1 MQKIHVVSHTH
12 WDREWYQTFQQ
23 FRLKLVH
30 LIDRLLDILAEDP
43 EFKYFM
49 LDGQTIVLDDY
60 LFMRPEKEDVLR
72 GYIQE
77 RRILIGPWHIL
88 PDMFLVSPEAHIRN
102 LLQGAATA
110 GRFGPKMP
118 IGYIPDPFGH
128 PAQIPQILK
137 GFGIEVAALWRGV
150 SDMPSEFWWE
160 SPDGSRVLMA
170 FMRDGYGNGANL
182 PLHNFENF
190 TRQVAILGAS
200 LAAHSAVDD
209 HLVMLGTDHM
219 EPSPLTS
226 AAIAYANQ
234 HLPDLQVVHSNLPDY
249 IRGISA
255 QIANLEKP
263 LPVVQGE
270 LRACDCS
277 NLLPGVLST
286 RMWIKQRNH
295 FSQTLLEK
303 WAEPFNVFA
312 ENLIPTEAKPTA
324 PEEMA
329 SNHIRNVAPI
339 LRKAW
344 RMLMENHPHD
354 SICGCSIDQVHD
366 EMKPRFDQVDQ
377 VAEEITRQA
386 LQALSRAVETRS
398 TDAFSALVLFN
409 PLGNRQR
416 DLVETELNLPEGMA
430 AFELVDETKNV
441 IPHEILGPS
450 HQEIADLFIN
460 KSSLRDT
467 LGAINEGRV
476 AGAAIIGV
484 KVSRQ
489 GGVVTIEAIVDEE
502 GQANIPAWHQ
512 AEEDIARYEADPAV
526 THFHVIAHTP
536 RVSKIRFVS
545 PEIESFG
552 WRTLRVRAV
561 AATEEAPATRVSPL
575 LKPILPLAVRF
586 ARSELG
592 EKLLAKRTPG
602 DEKKPPYII
611 ENEYFR
617 VEASRVDGT
626 LTITDKHTHA
636 IYTGLNRF
644 VDGGDAGDEY
654 NYSPPARDIFSTPTV
669 VSLKVFRQRLVPCLE
684 IEYAL
689 EVPARLSPHRN
700 SRSKKMLRKPITS
713 RITLAP
719 GLPRVAIR
727 TEVDN
732 LAQDHRLRVH
742 FRAPFSVQTADHD
755 GHFEVVRRP
764 IGVPQ
769 KGENWFE
776 EPRPEVPQR
785 AFTDISNQEIGLMI
799 ANRGLPE
806 VEVIPVEGGVNTEIA
821 LTLLRCVGWLS
832 RPDLPVRQGHAGPG
846 LETPGGQVPGKWSY
860 DYAILPHQGDWRQAW
875 LQAYAFETPLRVME
889 TDLHAGK
896 IAEHGAFISH
906 SPAEFTISAV
916 KEAENGQGWIVRGYN
931 LSDQTIQLNLKP
943 LRRFTDARQVNL
955 AEEEIAVLEIGE
967 DGGISMPVSGHEVAS
982 ILFFDKHS

>member
-43 EFKYFM
+43 EFRYFM

-60 LFMRPEKEDVLR
+60 LYMRPEKEEILR
-72 GYIQE
+72 GYIRE
-77 RRILIGPWHIL
+77 GRLLIGPWHIL

-102 LLQGAATA
+102 LLQGAHTA
-110 GRFGPKMP
+110 RRFGPKMP
-118 IGYIPDPFGH
+118 VGYIPDPFGH
-128 PAQIPQILK
+128 PGQIPQILK
-137 GFGIEVAALWRGV
+137 GFGLEAASLWRGV

-170 FMRDGYGNGANL
+170 FMREGYGNGANL
-182 PLHNFENF
+182 PLHNFEHF
-190 TRQVAILGAS
+190 TQQVANLEDS

-209 HLVMLGTDHM
+209 HLIMLGTDHM

-234 HLPDLQVVHSNLPDY
+234 HLPDLQLVHSNLPEY
-249 IRGISA
+249 IQGISA
-255 QIANLEKP
+255 QIAHLEKP
-263 LPVVQGE
+263 LPVLRGE

-303 WAEPFNVFA
+303 WAEPFSVFA
-312 ENLIPTEAKPTA
+312 ENLIPTERKPTA

-329 SNHIRNVAPI
+329 SKHIRNVAPL

-366 EMKPRFDQVDQ
+366 EMKPRCDQVDQ
-377 VAEEITRQA
+377 VGEEITRQA
-386 LQALSRAVETRS
+386 LLAIVRAVETRS

-409 PLGNRQR
+409 PLGKAQS
-416 DLVETELNLPEGMA
+416 DLVEVELNLPEGMA
-430 AFELVDETKNV
+430 AFDLVDETNGV
-441 IPHEILGPS
+441 IPHEILGS
-450 HQEIADLFIN
+450 RHQEIADLFIN

-489 GGVVTIEAIVDEE
+489 GSVVTIEGILDEA

-512 AEEDIARYEADPAV
+512 AEEDIARYEADPGV
-526 THFHVIAHTP
+526 THFHIIAHTP
-536 RVSKIRFVS
+536 RLSKIRFVS
-545 PEIESFG
+545 PEIEAFG
-552 WRTLRVRAV
+552 WRTLRVRALPAPV
-561 AATEEAPATRVSPL
+561 AAPATRVSPL
-575 LKPILPLAVRF
+575 LKPILPLALRLAGSGF
-586 ARSELG
+586 G
-592 EKLLAKRTPG
+592 EKILARRTPG
-602 DEKKPPYII
+602 DEKKPPNII

-617 VEASRVDGT
+617 VEASRGDGT

-654 NYSPPARDIFSTPTV
+654 NYSPPAQDTFSTPRV
-669 VSLKVFRQRLVPCLE
+669 VSLKVFRHRLIPSLE

-689 EVPARLSPHRN
+689 QVPAQLASDRK
-700 SRSKKMLRKPITS
+700 SRSKQWVRIPILS
-713 RITLAP
+713 RISLAP

-755 GHFEVVRRP
+755 GHFEVVRR
-764 IGVPQ
+764 
-769 KGENWFE
+769 
-776 EPRPEVPQR
+776 
-785 AFTDISNQEIGLMI
+785 
-799 ANRGLPE
+799 
-806 VEVIPVEGGVNTEIA
+806 
-821 LTLLRCVGWLS
+821 
-832 RPDLPVRQGHAGPG
+832 
-846 LETPGGQVPGKWSY
+846 
-860 DYAILPHQGDWRQAW
+860 
-875 LQAYAFETPLRVME
+875 
-889 TDLHAGK
+889 
-896 IAEHGAFISH
+896 
-906 SPAEFTISAV
+906 
-916 KEAENGQGWIVRGYN
+916 
-931 LSDQTIQLNLKP
+931 
-943 LRRFTDARQVNL
+943 
-955 AEEEIAVLEIGE
+955 
-967 DGGISMPVSGHEVAS
+967 
-982 ILFFDKHS
+982 